1 MPKSS
6 DHPSRCGLRHRRPAQ
21 HDGPAACSQVTEAQS
36 FEQSHRSKHG
46 HFLLF
51 FAKRRCAPP
60 FQFIHLVLVPGCPG
74 RHCKKTCLQAAKSV
88 SSIAGYSHGRR
99 YHAGAASTHLKV
111 CEGGI
116 LQSNGCWLCCKLYV
130 LVHLFVCAR
139 ALHLNLEP
147 KIPDLPTWSEG
158 FHNHMLW
165 SGRMY

>member
-1 MPKSS
+1 MTVRPRAPKSPKPRAS
-6 DHPSRCGLRHRRPAQ
+6 SSHTEASTATSCCSLLRDAAHRRFNSYIWCSSL
-21 HDGPAACSQVTEAQS
+21 AALAATA
-36 FEQSHRSKHG
+36 
-46 HFLLF
+46 
-51 FAKRRCAPP
+51 RRLA
-60 FQFIHLVLVPGCPG
+60 
-74 RHCKKTCLQAAKSV
+74 LQAAKSV